1 MRDAVALP
9 RKPVRISSAR
19 LQFVAVEPAHARALL
34 HDRGELAQALR
45 VYLPESWPRFAK
57 AFARL
62 ADPAYPSGDDPQD
75 WGGYFFIDPAGGVLV
90 GNGGFKGPPDEAGAV
105 EIGYEI
111 APEYRNRG
119 FASEAA
125 QALIGFAF
133 SQASVRAVIAHTLA
147 ERSASA
153 HVLRKAGMRCLLALA
168 DPALDELWR
177 WRIGAEE
184 YRARFEA
191 KNTAMA
197 LPFSSR

>member
-1 MRDAVALP
+1 MRDAVMLP
-9 RKPVRISSAR
+9 RKSVRINSAR
-19 LQFVAVEPAHARALL
+19 LQLVAVEPAHARALL
-34 HDRGELAQALR
+34 HDRNQLAQALR

-62 ADPAYPSGDDPQD
+62 ADPAYPGGDDPED

-133 SQASVRAVIAHTLA
+133 SQATVRAVMAHTLA
-147 ERSASA
+147 AHSASTR
-153 HVLRKAGMRCLLALA
+153 VLRKAGMRCLLALD
-168 DPALDELWR
+168 DPALGELWR
-177 WRIGAEE
+177 WRISAEE
-184 YRARFEA
+184 YRARLESE
-191 KNTAMA
+191 AMA
-197 LPFSSR
+197 LAFRSSR